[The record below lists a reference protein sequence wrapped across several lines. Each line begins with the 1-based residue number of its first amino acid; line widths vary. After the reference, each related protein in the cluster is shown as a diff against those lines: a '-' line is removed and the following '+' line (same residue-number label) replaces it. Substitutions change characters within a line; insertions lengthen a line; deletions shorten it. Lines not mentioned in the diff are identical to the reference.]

1 MLTFSNCLDVTDSL
15 SAYYKAT
22 RACVANSSALILY
35 YKFIVCTDLGT
46 ASKENLQDC
55 YCAADLLKSK
65 AEQFCYANSKI
76 STGCQSGNSTQ
87 S

>member
-1 MLTFSNCLDVTDSL
+1 MLTFSTCLYVSASL

-35 YKFIVCTDLGT
+35 YKFIVRTDLGT
-46 ASKENLQDC
+46 ASKEYLQDC

-65 AEQFCYANSKI
+65 AELFCSANRKI
-76 STGCQSGNSTQ
+76 SEVESFIYNPL
-87 S
+87 

>member
-1 MLTFSNCLDVTDSL
+1 MVLTFSTCLYLSASL

-35 YKFIVCTDLGT
+35 YKFIVRTDIGT
-46 ASKENLQDC
+46 ASKEYLQDC

-65 AEQFCYANSKI
+65 AELFSPANCKMSEVA
-76 STGCQSGNSTQ
+76 SFLCNL
-87 S
+87 

>member
-1 MLTFSNCLDVTDSL
+1 MKLTFSTSLYVSASL
-15 SAYYKAT
+15 SVYYKAT

-46 ASKENLQDC
+46 ASKDYLQDC

-65 AEQFCYANSKI
+65 AELFSSANCKMSEVHSSLNLK
-76 STGCQSGNSTQ
+76 
-87 S
+87 